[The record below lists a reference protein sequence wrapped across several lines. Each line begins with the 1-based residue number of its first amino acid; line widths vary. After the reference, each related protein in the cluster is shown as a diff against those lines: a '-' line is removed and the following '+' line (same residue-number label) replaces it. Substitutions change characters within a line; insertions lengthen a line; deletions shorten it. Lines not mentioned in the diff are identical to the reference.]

1 MISKKIL
8 LPLSFLSTA
17 LLTGCGSDDN
27 KPDKI
32 NFKDVAVIQS
42 VGSGE
47 SMLEFTDGKTDVAS
61 RFNSKLAT
69 DYTIETRGE
78 YFYHI
83 GKFGIDTIQKYHID
97 EPQQGYYP
105 GDGFSLKTAGTA
117 TSANPYN
124 MGFIDDATAVITRYE
139 MTTAWVVNLNAKN
152 ADEFLIRELDLSH
165 HVTDSDPDSGDIDP
179 EMDNVFVYNNRVYIS
194 MQNLKGWTPTPNA
207 KVAVFDASNWEEID
221 IDPVTEGV
229 QAIALNLQNHQSG
242 AISGNKIYL
251 GSLVYGETNT
261 GGIEEVNLDDFSVTT
276 LTDEH
281 AVNRVVTTESG
292 QVFFT
297 EYKGWDLDLGSSID
311 ALYKL
316 NADNSTSLIYDGN
329 ISALAAQN
337 EVVWIGL
344 PRENNKIALIDATS
358 DFTTEKAL
366 SDITISSVNA
376 VFKPIE
382 IEFLKIEENSELPEG
397 IEAPLDDS
405 EQTAE

>member
-1 MISKKIL
+1 MINKKML
-8 LPLSFLSTA
+8 LSLSFLSTA

-27 KPDKI
+27 KSDKI

-105 GDGFSLKTAGTA
+105 GDGFSLKTAGNA

-124 MGFIDDATAVITRYE
+124 MGFIDDATAVITRYG

-152 ADEFLIRELDLSH
+152 ADEFLVRELDLSH

-194 MQNLKGWTPTPNA
+194 MQNLKGWTATPNA
-207 KVAVFDASNWEEID
+207 KVAVFDAGNWEEID
-221 IDPVTEGV
+221 MDPVTEGI

-242 AISGNKIYL
+242 TISGNKIYL
-251 GSLVYGETNT
+251 GSLVYGATNT

-329 ISALAAQN
+329 ISALAAQD

-344 PRENNKIALIDATS
+344 PADNNKIALIDATS
-358 DFTTEKAL
+358 DFTSEKTL

-382 IEFLKIEENSELPEG
+382 IEFLQIEENSELPEG